1 MYYAIVI
8 SVPIFIV
15 RIYTVL
21 PPVFVNKD
29 TAMLLAGIYSIGFLH
44 GQASQGNKE
53 KRTFF
58 SVNQKLGKHSHI

>member
-1 MYYAIVI
+1 MHYAIVI

-53 KRTFF
+53 K
-58 SVNQKLGKHSHI
+58 